1 MKCNNNASQHSS
13 AEGEKVVTMLRTT
26 KVLFFAACL
35 LLAIA
40 LAQSAAPAF
49 AQAAPPSHRHSF
61 DDPQRWSAVFDD
73 PARAAWQK
81 PDEVIRALALKPA
94 DRIADIGAGTGYFA
108 VRLARAAPQG
118 IVFAADIEPKMVAH
132 LADRAKKEGLANVRA
147 VQAKAASP
155 ELPEPVDL
163 ALVVDTY
170 HHIDTRADY
179 FRRLKGSL
187 KPGGRVAI
195 IDFKRNAPEGPP
207 KRLRVSARQ
216 IAAEMKAAGY
226 KLARSHAFLP
236 RQNFLEFAPE

>member
-1 MKCNNNASQHSS
+1 MTSTSKMRVFSCAIC
-13 AEGEKVVTMLRTT
+13 AL
-26 KVLFFAACL
+26 CL
-35 LLAIA
+35 LCLPLAWLIP
-40 LAQSAAPAF
+40 APAF
-49 AQAAPPSHRHSF
+49 AQAAPPAHRHSF
-61 DDPQRWSAVFDD
+61 DDPQRWSRAFDD
-73 PARAAWQK
+73 PARDAWQK

-132 LADRAKKEGLANVRA
+132 LADRAMKEGLANVRA
-147 VQAKAASP
+147 VQAKADSP

-170 HHIDTRADY
+170 HHIDSRADY

-187 KPGGRVAI
+187 RPGGRVAI
-195 IDFKRNAPEGPP
+195 IDFKRDAPEGPP
-207 KRLRVSARQ
+207 KRLRVSAKQ
-216 IAAEMKAAGY
+216 IAAEMKEAGY